1 MLVLLVRH
9 ARAGDRAGWAGDD
22 RLRPLDRRGRRQAEA
37 LAPLLAERGVTRL
50 LSSPYVRCVQTFVP
64 AAAALGLELER
75 TDALAEGARGEDVL
89 RLLRSVEGGVPALST
104 HGDVIAE
111 LLGPDAEAKK
121 GSFWELDLA
130 ADELSARAYFPP
142 PA

>member
-1 MLVLLVRH
+1 VLLVRH

>member
-1 MLVLLVRH
+1 VLVLLVRH